1 MYSLCVPGQTCDKQ
15 HVQRHLACMRT
26 VNSGECVQWG
36 QYQDFLVPS
45 KSDASFGRVGRQ
57 PLLAITWQNR
67 QPFCGK
73 LMLSSLHQW
82 NATSTP
88 SSSCFHLYSK
98 ARTCL
103 SFLSSRRVCT
113 NPQWQKCFKRII
125 TTFISQISAFT
136 SVKCSCVFCAQMFLF
151 FFFWQNQFR
160 SDFFYKP
167 GTYKSFILIFRSS
180 PRTSPPNILF
190 FGGVGVW

>member
-1 MYSLCVPGQTCDKQ
+1 MTLKNKSAKKKKKWARTRELYSLCVPGQTCDKQ

-57 PLLAITWQNR
+57 PLLAISWQNR
-67 QPFCGK
+67 QPLCGK

-103 SFLSSRRVCT
+103 SFLSSRKVCT

-125 TTFISQISAFT
+125 ATFISQISAFT
-136 SVKCSCVFCAQMFLF
+136 SVKCSCVSCPQMFLF
-151 FFFWQNQFR
+151 FNKINFVLISSTNLER
-160 SDFFYKP
+160 IKI
-167 GTYKSFILIFRSS
+167 SF
-180 PRTSPPNILF
+180 
-190 FGGVGVW
+190 